1 MNVQP
6 SGGVT
11 AGEPLSNS
19 PASIRSPRWTPEGV
33 LRLRVG
39 PPPFAAELAARK
51 TISSPALAVRLPWMI
66 TAADRRNRE
75 TNSAVKRF
83 VSGTGVMTAAP
94 VERVLG
100 VENDWRRSTAAKRRA
115 DRVFRLECDLK
126 RSISAPFSG

>member
-6 SGGVT
+6 GGGIT

-19 PASIRSPRWTPEGV
+19 PASIRSPCRTPAGV
-33 LRLRVG
+33 FKVRVG
-39 PPPFAAELAARK
+39 PPPFAVELAARK
-51 TISSPALAVRLPWMI
+51 TINSPALAVRLPWMT
-66 TAADRRNRE
+66 TAADSRNKE

-83 VSGTGVMTAAP
+83 VSGTGVRTAAP

-115 DRVFRLECDLK
+115 DRGFRLECDLK

>member
-6 SGGVT
+6 SGGVN
-11 AGEPLSNS
+11 AGEPMSNS
-19 PASIRSPRWTPEGV
+19 PDSIRSPRWTPEGV

-39 PPPFAAELAARK
+39 HPPFAAELAARK

-83 VSGTGVMTAAP
+83 VSGTGVRTAA

-100 VENDWRRSTAAKRRA
+100 VENDWRRSTAA
-115 DRVFRLECDLK
+115 
-126 RSISAPFSG
+126 